1 MKSILYVPMYDV
13 VLSMLATYLVRRD
26 VWRISPVDINARV
39 YVVTG
44 KYNILWWLL
53 LWTGRKNCEAIL
65 ITLTCNSNFQPV
77 LLYELSCITSEAAA
91 AAADACHLCSC
102 MQCHKYNLTSYIS
115 RIHCMSWHVFHYD
128 LVLCLWFGDISI
140 PYQKKLWYAFW
151 YYSQLDGHL
160 PCTAECG
167 SKLSCGHLCQGECF
181 GW

>member
-91 AAADACHLCSC
+91 AAADACHLSLIYAHVC
-102 MQCHKYNLTSYIS
+102 NAIS
-115 RIHCMSWHVFHYD
+115 TISLHIYPGFIVWVDMCFIMIWCYVYD
-128 LVLCLWFGDISI
+128 LVIYLFHHGFSFMKIHDSISEKTMVCFLVLQSTWWSSTLYCWMWF
-140 PYQKKLWYAFW
+140 
-151 YYSQLDGHL
+151 
-160 PCTAECG
+160 
-167 SKLSCGHLCQGECF
+167 
-181 GW
+181 